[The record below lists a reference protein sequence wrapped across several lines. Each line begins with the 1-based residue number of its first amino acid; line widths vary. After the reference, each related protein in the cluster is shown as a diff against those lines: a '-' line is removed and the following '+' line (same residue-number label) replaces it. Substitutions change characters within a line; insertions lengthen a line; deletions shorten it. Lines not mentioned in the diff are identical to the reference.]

1 MIQIATLPPIVAVAE
16 IDQLCAALAEC
27 AEGHRV
33 LIQGGDCA
41 ERFSDCRLEQIAKK
55 IKILL
60 QMSFVVTY
68 GAKTPTV
75 RIGMVGF

>member
-1 MIQIATLPPIVAVAE
+1 MLPPIVAVSE
-16 IDQLCAALAEC
+16 IEKLSTQLADCARGE
-27 AEGHRV
+27 RI

-41 ERFSDCRLEQIAKK
+41 ERFSDCSLDQITKK
-55 IKILL
+55 IRILL

-75 RIGMVGF
+75 STPPPSYYSHS